1 MMYRAGALAV
11 MIAVLVAAC
20 ARGEMTTRP
29 TTASAPGVIALVGGR
44 VQPAPD
50 APALADGVVLIERGL
65 ITAVGARN
73 DVRVPAGARV
83 LDCAGATVTAGFWN
97 SHVHFTQRVWDDADS
112 APAERLAA
120 GLRAMLTSYGVVRVV
135 DTGSNLPN
143 TMALRRRIEAGEIP
157 GPAILTAGGGFV
169 PENGSPYYLLPAR
182 LPELT
187 RPEMADAMV
196 GRMIDAGADVIK
208 LFTGSWATRDT
219 IVVMPVEIVRAA
231 AEAAH
236 RRGKLVFAHPSNS
249 AGARVAIEGGVD
261 VLAHT
266 FPTERDGPWDR
277 SLPGRMRERGMAL
290 VPTLKLWP
298 YEGGKL
304 AVPPAVVERVLANGE
319 AQVRAFADLGGQIL
333 FGTDVGYMTEYD
345 PTDEYVYLQRAG
357 LSYAQILA
365 TLTTAPAARLG
376 MAARAGRVAPGL
388 AADLV
393 VVQGD
398 PARDIRALGRVRYT
412 LRGGAVIFPA
422 GE

>member
-1 MMYRAGALAV
+1 MYRAGALAV
-11 MIAVLVAAC
+11 MVAMLVAAC
-20 ARGEMTTRP
+20 AGGEMTTRP
-29 TTASAPGVIALVGGR
+29 TTASAPGIVALVGGR

-50 APALADGVVLIERGL
+50 APVLADGVVLIERGL

-97 SHVHFTQRVWDDADS
+97 SHVHFTQSVWDDAAS

-143 TMALRRRIEAGEIP
+143 TTALRRRIEAGEIP

-169 PENGSPYYLLPAR
+169 PEGGSPYYLLPAR

-187 RPEMADAMV
+187 RPEMADTMV
-196 GRMIDAGADVIK
+196 GRTIDAGADVTK
-208 LFTGSWATRDT
+208 LFTGSWATRST

-231 AEAAH
+231 VEAAH

-249 AGARVAIEGGVD
+249 PGARAAIEGGVD

-266 FPTERDGPWDR
+266 FPTELDGPWDR

-290 VPTLKLWP
+290 VPTLKLFP
-298 YEGGKL
+298 YEL
-304 AVPPAVVERVLANGE
+304 AKVSLPPAVVERVLGNAD

-365 TLTTAPAARLG
+365 TLTIAPAARLG

-388 AADLV
+388 AADLA

-412 LRGGAVIFPA
+412 LRGGAVIFSG

>member
-1 MMYRAGALAV
+1 
-11 MIAVLVAAC
+11 
-20 ARGEMTTRP
+20 
-29 TTASAPGVIALVGGR
+29 
-44 VQPAPD
+44 
-50 APALADGVVLIERGL
+50 
-65 ITAVGARN
+65 
-73 DVRVPAGARV
+73 
-83 LDCAGATVTAGFWN
+83 
-97 SHVHFTQRVWDDADS
+97 
-112 APAERLAA
+112 
-120 GLRAMLTSYGVVRVV
+120 
-135 DTGSNLPN
+135 
-143 TMALRRRIEAGEIP
+143 
-157 GPAILTAGGGFV
+157 
-169 PENGSPYYLLPAR
+169 
-182 LPELT
+182 
-187 RPEMADAMV
+187 
-196 GRMIDAGADVIK
+196 
-208 LFTGSWATRDT
+208 
-219 IVVMPVEIVRAA
+219 
-231 AEAAH
+231 
-236 RRGKLVFAHPSNS
+236 
-249 AGARVAIEGGVD
+249 
-261 VLAHT
+261 
-266 FPTERDGPWDR
+266 
-277 SLPGRMRERGMAL
+277 MAL

-412 LRGGAVIFPA
+412 LRGGAVIFPG

>member
-1 MMYRAGALAV
+1 M
-11 MIAVLVAAC
+11 
-20 ARGEMTTRP
+20 
-29 TTASAPGVIALVGGR
+29 PGDGG
-44 VQPAPD
+44 D
-50 APALADGVVLIERGL
+50 
-65 ITAVGARN
+65 
-73 DVRVPAGARV
+73 
-83 LDCAGATVTAGFWN
+83 
-97 SHVHFTQRVWDDADS
+97 
-112 APAERLAA
+112 
-120 GLRAMLTSYGVVRVV
+120 
-135 DTGSNLPN
+135 
-143 TMALRRRIEAGEIP
+143 RRRSRRDQA
-157 GPAILTAGGGFV
+157 LH
-169 PENGSPYYLLPAR
+169 
-182 LPELT
+182 
-187 RPEMADAMV
+187 
-196 GRMIDAGADVIK
+196 
-208 LFTGSWATRDT
+208 GSWATRET

-231 AEAAH
+231 VEAAH
-236 RRGKLVFAHPSNS
+236 RRGRLVFAHPSNS
-249 AGARVAIEGGVD
+249 PGARAAIEGGVD

-412 LRGGAVIFPA
+412 LRGGAVIFPG